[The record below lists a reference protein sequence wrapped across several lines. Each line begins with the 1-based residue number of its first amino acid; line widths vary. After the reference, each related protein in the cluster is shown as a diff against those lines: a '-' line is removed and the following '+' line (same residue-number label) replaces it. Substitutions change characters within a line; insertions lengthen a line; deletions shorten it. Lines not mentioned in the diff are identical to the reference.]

1 MRLFSVILGVFV
13 ACVPLLA
20 DKSNEIQ
27 SIKNDISKAHKNS
40 VAKILSQNIELTD
53 KPKNHKNWGEWI
65 IAENAMDSSK
75 WRAVKMKGTDMW
87 GISPIVDGKN
97 DCGAVLWI
105 CQHSKKMTFDAS
117 KFSENGSCAKIRE
130 SYKEADGSYKKVVAP
145 FVFQIRANRVI

>member
-1 MRLFSVILGVFV
+1 MRFFSNVILGVFI
-13 ACVPLLA
+13 ATSPLLA
-20 DKSNEIQ
+20 DESNEIQ

-65 IAENAMDSSK
+65 IAENALDSSK

-130 SYKEADGSYKKVVAP
+130 SYKQTDGTYKKIVAP
-145 FVFQIRANRVI
+145 LVFQRES

>member
-1 MRLFSVILGVFV
+1 MRFFSNVILGVFI
-13 ACVPLLA
+13 ATSPLLA
-20 DKSNEIQ
+20 DESNEIQ

-65 IAENAMDSSK
+65 IAENALDSSK

-130 SYKEADGSYKKVVAP
+130 SYKQTDGTYKKIVAP
-145 FVFQIRANRVI
+145 LVF

>member
-1 MRLFSVILGVFV
+1 MVIFRYLFLGVFI
-13 ACVPLLA
+13 ATLPLLA

-65 IAENAMDSSK
+65 IAENAMDTSK
-75 WRAVKMKGTDMW
+75 WRATKIKGTDMW

-117 KFSENGSCAKIRE
+117 KFSDNGRCAKIRE
-130 SYKEADGSYKKVVAP
+130 SYKQTDGTYKKIVAP
-145 FVFQIRANRVI
+145 FVF

>member
-1 MRLFSVILGVFV
+1 MRLFSVILGVFIV
-13 ACVPLLA
+13 TSPLLA
-20 DKSNEIQ
+20 DESTEIH
-27 SIKNDISKAHKNS
+27 SIKNDISPAHKTS
-40 VAKILSQNIELTD
+40 VATILSQNIELTD

-65 IAENAMDSSK
+65 IAENALDSSK

-145 FVFQIRANRVI
+145 FVF

>member
-1 MRLFSVILGVFV
+1 MRFFSNVILGVFI
-13 ACVPLLA
+13 ATSPLLA
-20 DKSNEIQ
+20 DESNEIQ

-65 IAENAMDSSK
+65 IAENALDSSK

-117 KFSENGSCAKIRE
+117 KFSKNGSCAKIRE
-130 SYKEADGSYKKVVAP
+130 SYKQTDGTYKKIVAP
-145 FVFQIRANRVI
+145 LVF